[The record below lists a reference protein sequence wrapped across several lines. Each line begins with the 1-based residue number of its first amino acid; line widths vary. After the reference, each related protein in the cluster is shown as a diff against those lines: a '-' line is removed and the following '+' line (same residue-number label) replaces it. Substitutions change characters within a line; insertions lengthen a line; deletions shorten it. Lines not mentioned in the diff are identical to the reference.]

1 MRAFLLLLCLSL
13 CSASTSVVSNCISLQ
28 EALSTENV
36 TKVVV
41 TGAIRCTRANWQV
54 PISVTRNVEMTGD
67 PAESNSTAERRP
79 SVDWTDLSHVVL
91 VERAAMSV
99 HDLVMYQDELGVGGL
114 TVKFVHTREG
124 ATAVF
129 AGVVVVVERCSQPVS
144 AYHALI
150 AQIPRPGFFSGE
162 QHTETIGSSVLLVQD
177 VAIWWPNLNSVWQL
191 CNGIIVCMDSFDG
204 DDELEIDQY
213 FETGLVLSTCATIAE
228 NSESGY
234 MQLTELAQGVEGTSD
249 DGDGDDAKSTVTV
262 VAIAISLVMFI
273 TVAVSYKCFCGR
285 HKASQTAPSYSR
297 RDQSSIDDTSKDG
310 TSSRA
315 LNKADI
321 DLMGKAHSV
330 PLQDVV
336 VGTLL
341 GRGGFGRVFK
351 GTWKG
356 TTVAIKVI
364 SHGERQLHNELRL
377 PFEAYL
383 SRHISHPNVVQTF
396 LIHTRPKDS
405 PNGITVDTLDF
416 RVESPGSLRKTS
428 ATSHDVFSNLAQQN
442 VAVGHDAG
450 ELFETWLVLEFCDR
464 GSLWKTIKK
473 GYFTQGQS
481 IPPLLDHVLLTAL
494 DVANAMNYLHTLGI
508 THGDLKADNVLLKSN
523 NTDRRGF
530 FCKVSDFG
538 LSRYVGNQDYLTTFT
553 YGTLSHMP
561 PELLKNGIFSTAVD
575 VYSFGILLWEL
586 LATTRPYDGRSHG
599 DILMMVVNEG
609 RRPQITDYY
618 PEMYAALIK
627 DCWKQNPK
635 ERPKF
640 SEIVQSLKK
649 MLSELE
655 SEKNLLLRDV
665 NDSAGSH
672 ETSTDRRSLCQ
683 TSLTSTVPDGIPR
696 ESDSL
701 SPSVV
706 FVSEPA
712 SILPQQEA
720 TETQEL
726 DPPGQFSM
734 DSTESSSVSSP
745 DPKSGAP

>member
-1 MRAFLLLLCLSL
+1 M
-13 CSASTSVVSNCISLQ
+13 
-28 EALSTENV
+28 
-36 TKVVV
+36 
-41 TGAIRCTRANWQV
+41 
-54 PISVTRNVEMTGD
+54 
-67 PAESNSTAERRP
+67 
-79 SVDWTDLSHVVL
+79 SH
-91 VERAAMSV
+91 RAA
-99 HDLVMYQDELGVGGL
+99 
-114 TVKFVHTREG
+114 
-124 ATAVF
+124 
-129 AGVVVVVERCSQPVS
+129 
-144 AYHALI
+144 
-150 AQIPRPGFFSGE
+150 
-162 QHTETIGSSVLLVQD
+162 
-177 VAIWWPNLNSVWQL
+177 
-191 CNGIIVCMDSFDG
+191 SF
-204 DDELEIDQY
+204 
-213 FETGLVLSTCATIAE
+213 
-228 NSESGY
+228 N
-234 MQLTELAQGVEGTSD
+234 
-249 DGDGDDAKSTVTV
+249 
-262 VAIAISLVMFI
+262 
-273 TVAVSYKCFCGR
+273 
-285 HKASQTAPSYSR
+285 SR

-310 TSSRA
+310 TSSRM
-315 LNKADI
+315 LNKTDI
-321 DLMGKAHSV
+321 DLMGKAYSV

-416 RVESPGSLRKTS
+416 RVESPGSRRKTS

-473 GYFTQGQS
+473 GYFTQGQT
-481 IPPLLDHVLLTAL
+481 IAPLLDHVLLTAL

-538 LSRYVGNQDYLTTFT
+538 LSRYVGSQDYLTTFT

-599 DILMMVVNEG
+599 DILMMVINEA
-609 RRPQITDYY
+609 RRPHITDYY
-618 PEMYAALIK
+618 PEMYAELIR
-627 DCWKQNPK
+627 DCWKQNPQ

-640 SEIVQSLKK
+640 TDIVKRLKK
-649 MLSELE
+649 MLQDLDV
-655 SEKNLLLRDV
+655 EKNLLRDV

-672 ETSTDRRSLCQ
+672 ENTVERRSICR
-683 TSLTSTVPDGIPR
+683 TSSGVLNSTQQ
-696 ESDSL
+696 SDSL
-701 SPSVV
+701 APSVV
-706 FVSEPA
+706 FMSDQRSIQPTMQGASADNQEP
-712 SILPQQEA
+712 E
-720 TETQEL
+720 
-726 DPPGQFSM
+726 PPGEFTTDSNRSFSEA
-734 DSTESSSVSSP
+734 SEISNT
-745 DPKSGAP
+745 DPL